1 MTSQRDA
8 FNFVVTVSF
17 VLGKDNPRS
26 LCDKLQPQFIRGATF
41 KMVSVALMVNT
52 IAQESIEYG
61 LAVVEVLIQVED
73 EIVKL
78 QLLGF
83 PSGLPL
89 RSAFLRG
96 HIPWLVRAPTRAR

>member
-1 MTSQRDA
+1 
-8 FNFVVTVSF
+8 
-17 VLGKDNPRS
+17 
-26 LCDKLQPQFIRGATF
+26 
-41 KMVSVALMVNT
+41 MVSVSLVLDT
-52 IAQESIEYG
+52 IAQQGIEDR

-89 RSAFLRG
+89 QSAFLRG
-96 HIPWLVRAPTRAR
+96 HIPWLVRVQIRAR

>member
-1 MTSQRDA
+1 MTPQGLSLY
-8 FNFVVTVSF
+8 FVVTVSLIFGEDDPCPFCDVREPLF
-17 VLGKDNPRS
+17 VTS
-26 LCDKLQPQFIRGATF
+26 ATREE
-41 KMVSVALMVNT
+41 VPVTAVLHTTRQQYV
-52 IAQESIEYG
+52 EDW
-61 LAVVEVLIQVED
+61 LAVVEIFIQIKN

-96 HIPWLVRAPTRAR
+96 HIPWLVRVQIRER